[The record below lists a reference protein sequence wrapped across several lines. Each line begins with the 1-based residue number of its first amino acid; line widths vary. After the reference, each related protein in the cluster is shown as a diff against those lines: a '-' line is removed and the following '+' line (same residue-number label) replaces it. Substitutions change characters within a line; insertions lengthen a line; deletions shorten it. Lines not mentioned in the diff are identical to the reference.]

1 MSFTDT
7 ITWFTTHLVHYL
19 STRPTGHTWCTKT
32 HHTTVF
38 ETVCIFVNVSES
50 RSFLYTYMQ
59 GYLDQRQP
67 LTSPLSTRLLQL
79 LLSRNVREVG
89 KQEVCTPR
97 VLWGTGDRGG
107 WLDKLIIYV
116 SVRAH
121 SLLNNHKKLR
131 PHAAIC
137 THALGCTGTFCWS
150 RTGGASCEVY
160 SLHQKDTSDISDCS
174 QMMMRRDLLPLQRQ
188 NKRTDMKEK
197 SINIRRLI
205 KHAFFWGWIDYKGF
219 DCFFVSHNTTKRRK
233 SKKCWVTWP
242 AAMLSFPVGAF

>member
-7 ITWFTTHLVHYL
+7 ITWFTTHLDHYL
-19 STRPTGHTWCTKT
+19 STQPTGHTWCTMT
-32 HHTTVF
+32 HDATVF
-38 ETVCIFVNVSES
+38 ETVLMCHKVGLFIFI
-50 RSFLYTYMQ
+50 YMQ

-89 KQEVCTPR
+89 KQEVCTPW

-137 THALGCTGTFCWS
+137 THATKCTGTFCWS
-150 RTGGASCEVY
+150 RTGGASCKVY
-160 SLHQKDTSDISDCS
+160 SLHQKDTSDISDRS

-205 KHAFFWGWIDYKGF
+205 KHAFFGVELTTKVLTV
-219 DCFFVSHNTTKRRK
+219 FVSHNTTKRRK

-242 AAMLSFPVGAF
+242 AVMLSFPVRAF

>member
-1 MSFTDT
+1 
-7 ITWFTTHLVHYL
+7 
-19 STRPTGHTWCTKT
+19 
-32 HHTTVF
+32 
-38 ETVCIFVNVSES
+38 
-50 RSFLYTYMQ
+50 MQ

-107 WLDKLIIYV
+107 WLDKIIIYV

-121 SLLNNHKKLR
+121 SLLNNHKNLR
-131 PHAAIC
+131 PHAAIY
-137 THALGCTGTFCWS
+137 THATNCTGTFCWCS
-150 RTGGASCEVY
+150 TGGASCEVY

-197 SINIRRLI
+197 SINISRLI
-205 KHAFFWGWIDYKGF
+205 KHAFLGVELTTKVLTV
-219 DCFFVSHNTTKRRK
+219 FVSHNTAKRRK
-233 SKKCWVTWP
+233 SKKCWVAWP
-242 AAMLSFPVGAF
+242 TVMLSFPVKAL